1 VPRERC
7 EGERDVAVKVLR
19 PGVERLFRRDLATC
33 MCGPFGERWSGD
45 ARRLKL
51 IEVVDTLARTVKME
65 MDFRLEAAAAS
76 EFAENV
82 AKDTDLRSRESIGR
96 TAKEVLTLEWI
107 DGTPLSDIKA
117 LVSKGYNLQDLGR
130 NVVQSFCAP
139 RCGTDF
145 SMPTCTG
152 KFVR

>member
-1 VPRERC
+1 MSRSKCCVQVSSAFQTRS
-7 EGERDVAVKVLR
+7 
-19 PGVERLFRRDLATC
+19 RRHVC
-33 MCGPFGERWSGD
+33 RGPFGRALERD

-76 EFAENV
+76 ELPRTSPRIRICGSANRL
-82 AKDTDLRSRESIGR
+82 DR

-117 LVSKGYNLQDLGR
+117 LVPKAIICRISAAM
-130 NVVQSFCAP
+130 SSSPFCAP
-139 RCGTDF
+139 RCGRIF
-145 SMPTCTG
+145 PCRHAPG
-152 KFVR
+152 KFVRDPQGA

>member
-1 VPRERC
+1 MANSLGRIFVSFGEPVAAASIAQVHRARVNDA

-19 PGVERLFRRDLATC
+19 PGVERLFRRDLGDMYFAARLA
-33 MCGPFGERWSGD
+33 ERWIGD

-82 AKDTDLRSRESIGR
+82 AKDSGFADPANR
-96 TAKEVLTLEWI
+96 
-107 DGTPLSDIKA
+107 
-117 LVSKGYNLQDLGR
+117 LGPDSER
-130 NVVQSFCAP
+130 GADARMDRWNA
-139 RCGTDF
+139 
-145 SMPTCTG
+145 
-152 KFVR
+152 FVRHQGARAQGL